1 MDVRQLRYFSVLAEE
16 KHFGRAAR
24 KLSLSQPPL
33 SYAIRQLETELGAQ
47 LFTRS
52 TRAVRLTPA
61 GAALQIETLA
71 LLRRMEEVKHQVRQV
86 AMGRNGRI
94 RMGFGGSML
103 YRGLPEILADV
114 AAALPGID
122 ITLKEMGSVAQ
133 IEALHRDELDLG
145 LIHGQTRPDGLD
157 GFLYHEEPFV
167 ACVPATHRLA
177 NAKRIKLHQLRQDD
191 FILFA
196 RHGSPAYYESIVGT
210 CLAAGFAPNVRHE
223 VAFWL
228 SVVSLVAS
236 GLGVAL
242 VPRSLRNARLAGAC
256 FAPIDQTAI
265 LSQTQCVWKP
275 DRLTDAGLANTL
287 ELIRARV
294 PAASAATPKKR
305 VRGKSRPSG
314 EARQRL

>member
-16 KHFGRAAR
+16 KHFGRAAK

-33 SYAIRQLETELGAQ
+33 SHAIRLLEAELDAQ
-47 LFTRS
+47 LFTRN

-61 GAALQIETLA
+61 GAALQTEALA
-71 LLRRMEEVKHQVRQV
+71 LLRRIEEIRQQVRQV
-86 AMGRNGRI
+86 ALGRSGRI

-103 YRGLPEILADV
+103 YRGMPEILADV

-133 IEALHRDELDLG
+133 IEALHRDEIDLG
-145 LIHGQTRPDGLD
+145 LIHGHATPDGLD
-157 GFLYHEEPFV
+157 GFLYHAEPFV

-177 NAKRIKLHQLRQDD
+177 NARRIKLHQLRDDD

-196 RHGSPAYYESIVGT
+196 RHGSPTYYESIVGT

-242 VPRSLRNARLAGAC
+242 VPQSLRNSRLAGAA
-256 FAPIDQTAI
+256 FAAIDQTAI
-265 LSQTQCVWKP
+265 LSQTHCIWKP
-275 DRLTDAGLANTL
+275 ERLADAGLANTI
-287 ELIRARV
+287 EIIRARA
-294 PAASAATPKKR
+294 PAAGAKR
-305 VRGKSRPSG
+305 QVRRH
-314 EARQRL
+314 ARRSTA

>member
-16 KHFGRAAR
+16 KHFGRAAK

-33 SYAIRQLETELGAQ
+33 SHAIRMLETELDAK
-47 LFTRS
+47 LFTRN

-61 GAALQIETLA
+61 GAALQIEALA
-71 LLRRMEEVKHQVRQV
+71 LLRRIEEVRLQVRQV
-86 AMGRNGRI
+86 ALGRSGRI

-114 AAALPGID
+114 AVALPGVD

-133 IEALHRDELDLG
+133 IEALHRDEIDLG
-145 LIHGQTRPDGLD
+145 LIHSHATPDGLD

-177 NAKRIKLHQLRQDD
+177 SARRIKLHQLRHDN

-196 RHGSPAYYESIVGT
+196 RHGSPAYYASIVGT
-210 CLAAGFAPNVRHE
+210 CLAAGFVPNVRHE

-228 SVVSLVAS
+228 SVVSLVAN

-242 VPRSLRNARLAGAC
+242 VPQSLRNSQLAGAC
-256 FAPIDQTAI
+256 FAAIDQTAI
-265 LSQTQCVWKP
+265 LSQTHCVWKP
-275 DRLTDAGLANTL
+275 ERLTDAGLANTL
-287 ELIRARV
+287 EVIRARA
-294 PAASAATPKKR
+294 PARRAATRKR
-305 VRGKSRPSG
+305 ETRGKPRT
-314 EARQRL
+314 